1 VFELIRREVGDCF
14 AGSVIRSGPVHGPDL
29 ERKRLARS
37 LEVWREKTVDF
48 DAERA
53 RRASNP
59 IKPVSEDE
67 ID

>member
-1 VFELIRREVGDCF
+1 MFELIRREVGGCL
-14 AGSVIRSGPVHGPDL
+14 AGTVIRYCLVHGPDL

-37 LEVWREKTVDF
+37 LEVWREETVDF

-59 IKPVSEDE
+59 IEPVSEDE